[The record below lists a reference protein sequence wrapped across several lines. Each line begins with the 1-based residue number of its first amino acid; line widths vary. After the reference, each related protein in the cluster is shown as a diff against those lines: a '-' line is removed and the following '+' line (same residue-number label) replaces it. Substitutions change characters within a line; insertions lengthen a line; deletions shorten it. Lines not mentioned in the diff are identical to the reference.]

1 MPTAPVSVFLCLS
14 TYLDCVCFSCEPF
27 VPCVGQVQTQVEHI
41 DEKHNVSGK
50 IAAVAMSAQAK
61 VQEVD
66 TK

>member
-1 MPTAPVSVFLCLS
+1 M
-14 TYLDCVCFSCEPF
+14 
-27 VPCVGQVQTQVEHI
+27 EHI

-50 IAAVAMSAQAK
+50 FAAVAMSAQAK